1 MWGELAPPTAPRERL
16 CHGRRLAL
24 RRRGVLAQQ
33 AGDLLAGHRLAEV
46 VALADVAAHAAQGQE
61 LGRVLD
67 PSATVTS
74 WRLWPRRTMVR
85 ASSALS
91 LAWLSRSTNERSI
104 LRMSTGKRCR

>member
-24 RRRGVLAQQ
+24 RSGGVLAQQ

-46 VALADVAAHAAQGQE
+46 EALADVAAHAAQGQE

-67 PSATVTS
+67 PLGHGDQLEALAEADDGPGQLGV
-74 WRLWPRRTMVR
+74 VAVGR
-85 ASSALS
+85 AYTLS
-91 LAWLSRSTNERSI
+91 YASHFNGFPPPTPV
-104 LRMSTGKRCR
+104 